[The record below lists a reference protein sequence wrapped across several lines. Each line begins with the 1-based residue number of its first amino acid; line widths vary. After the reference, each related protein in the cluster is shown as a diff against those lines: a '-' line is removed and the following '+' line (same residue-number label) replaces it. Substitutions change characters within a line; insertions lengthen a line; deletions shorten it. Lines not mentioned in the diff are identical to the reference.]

1 VDPCPM
7 DSAPL
12 RRAATAPYGRPVIV
26 GEMKPSQLHV
36 TYNDTA
42 TVAVSDR
49 VQRLRKKTSGLA
61 LRQSPLATH
70 VRVQVLGET
79 RRHVRRRSVHHVHV
93 RRADDDL
100 GSRVDVRVITDG
112 GERQKHRVAAV
123 ERQNLSTT
131 TYMNTAARCNTT
143 LPLLRLKT
151 HKVENRRQFPRS
163 RKSEPSFGTCNVTR
177 KLSTPKIG
185 KSENRHHFST
195 PITCSISRSIFD
207 SM

>member
-1 VDPCPM
+1 VDTCPM

-12 RRAATAPYGRPVIV
+12 RRATTAPYGRPVIV
-26 GEMKPSQLHV
+26 GEKKPSQLHV

-49 VQRLRKKTSGLA
+49 VQRLRKKSSGLA

-112 GERQKHRVAAV
+112 
-123 ERQNLSTT
+123 
-131 TYMNTAARCNTT
+131 
-143 LPLLRLKT
+143 
-151 HKVENRRQFPRS
+151 
-163 RKSEPSFGTCNVTR
+163 
-177 KLSTPKIG
+177 
-185 KSENRHHFST
+185 
-195 PITCSISRSIFD
+195 
-207 SM
+207 